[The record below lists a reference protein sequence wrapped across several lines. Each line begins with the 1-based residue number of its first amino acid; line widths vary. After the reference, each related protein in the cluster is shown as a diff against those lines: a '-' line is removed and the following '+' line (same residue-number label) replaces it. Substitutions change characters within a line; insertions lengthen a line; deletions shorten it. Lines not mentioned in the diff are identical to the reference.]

1 MQTGEN
7 FIIEARILYYSS
19 SYTQCSYLQ

>member
-7 FIIEARILYYSS
+7 FIIEARILHHSS
-19 SYTQCSYLQ
+19 SYA

>member
-7 FIIEARILYYSS
+7 FIIAARTFCHSN
-19 SYTQCSYLQ
+19 SYT

>member
-7 FIIEARILYYSS
+7 FIIEAPILYHGN
-19 SYTQCSYLQ
+19 SYA

>member
-7 FIIEARILYYSS
+7 FIIAARLLYQSN
-19 SYTQCSYLQ
+19 SYT

>member
-7 FIIEARILYYSS
+7 FIIFGS
-19 SYTQCSYLQ
+19 SYK